1 MFQKATKLQSRL
13 RLALCGPSGS
23 GKTFTALN
31 IAQHL
36 GQTVAVIDTEHGS
49 ASKYADRFDFDVCE
63 LTDHHPA
70 KYIEAIKAAGQA
82 EYDIAIIDSLSQ
94 AWFEELRLAGKG
106 FDGWKDVRPL
116 ERALIEAM
124 LSSPCHIIATM
135 RTKTEWVMEDYTN
148 KQGKACVA
156 PKKVGTAPIQ
166 SSGIEYEFDLAGE
179 LNLEHVL
186 TISKSRCP
194 ELSNQEFLNPG
205 QELAEALN
213 AWLTDGAPMPES
225 GQQKCDR
232 VKVARQLAGLDTESV
247 KHLLKTQLQRTSP
260 SQLSSEQVDE
270 LIQMIEATQ
279 TQVESPQINT
289 DKVVANSSAA

>member
-279 TQVESPQINT
+279 TQVESLQINT